1 MNHLWGI
8 DLGGTKI
15 ECAVLNADNIK
26 EVRVRRRIPTEADQ
40 GYEHILNQ
48 IEKLVNQV
56 IEELGE
62 KPEKIGFATPGTLDP
77 VTQTMRGC
85 NTVVMNDQPMQKD
98 LEARLG
104 VSCLIANDANCFAL
118 AEALLGAAPEV
129 HPNAQVVFGIIMG
142 TGVGGGVVING
153 KVWGGRQGI
162 GGEWG
167 HIFLDESGGPCYC
180 GNVGCVETVLS
191 GPSLQRYYTQEA
203 GEKRSM
209 PDILARHQAGT
220 DPAATATV
228 ERMLKQFGKALS
240 IITNLL
246 DPDVIVIGGGVSN
259 IDLLYTE
266 GVQRAQ
272 KHIFTPKPDVLVVKN
287 VLGDSAGV
295 FGAALL

>member
-1 MNHLWGI
+1 MNNLWGI

-15 ECAVLNADNIK
+15 ECAVLDANNITN
-26 EVRVRRRIPTEADQ
+26 VRVRRRVPTEADK
-40 GYEHILNQ
+40 GYKHILSQ
-48 IEKLVNQV
+48 IEKLVKMV
-56 IEELGE
+56 TEELGE
-62 KPEKIGFATPGTLDP
+62 GPQKIGFATPGTLDP

-98 LEARLG
+98 LEALLG
-104 VSCLIANDANCFAL
+104 IPCMIANDANCFAL
-118 AEALLGAAPEV
+118 AEAVLGAAPKV
-129 HPNAQVVFGIIMG
+129 HENPQVVFGIIMG

-167 HIFLDESGGPCYC
+167 HIFLDNSGGPCYC
-180 GNVGCVETVLS
+180 GNHGCVETVLS
-191 GPSLQRYYTQEA
+191 GPSLQRFYKEES
-203 GEKRSM
+203 GSSLSM
-209 PDILARHQAGT
+209 PDILARYQDGS
-220 DPAATATV
+220 DPLATATV
-228 ERMLKQFGKALS
+228 ERMLNMFGKAIS

-266 GVQRAQ
+266 GVERAR
-272 KHIFTPKPDVLVVKN
+272 KHVFTPKPDLLIVKN
-287 VLGDSAGV
+287 ELGDSAGV